1 VESTG
6 VGGQGGTK
14 AVVDENPESGLRLI
28 CDPFSTNSQ
37 LARERGLFGR
47 IYYIPDKSICR
58 GGDDDS
64 DDNDSNDNDSNDNDS
79 NDNDSNDN
87 DHSKDKNHGN
97 SGNGNSN
104 GNGHGKNKKVDALG
118 DSDDDGGA
126 CFKNVEEYIQKG
138 TLVDAH
144 MYLDRLFIQSQPF
157 TKGIV
162 DSNGNTID
170 LEGVRFYENF
180 AVDMDAQLQLAVN
193 ESPGYYQLALIS
205 DDGALL
211 KQVNSDGTELILV
224 NNNGSHPTKMAC
236 AGAPIYM
243 DHNPINIK
251 LQQYQGSRK
260 ALTMVAMWRKWDP
273 NNKDAISECGKG
285 GNGKYFDSSKT
296 PIQPKKH
303 FYELLANG
311 WKVLENEN
319 FVFPNQEENP
329 CAPPEEPLLLTGF
342 SIQVPNRNSVSG
354 EWISNL
360 PASSQLEIKNTAT
373 GAITLGPVNPS
384 LSLNHYMLQL
394 GLSPNTLYSVRA
406 ISSTPS
412 GQTVKTDERAFR
424 TPR

>member
-14 AVVDENPESGLRLI
+14 AVVDPNENPNEGATRLI
-28 CDPFSTNSQ
+28 CDPFLTNSQ
-37 LARERGLFGR
+37 VGRERGLFGN
-47 IYYIPDKSICR
+47 IYHIPDKSIC
-58 GGDDDS
+58 S
-64 DDNDSNDNDSNDNDS
+64 Q
-79 NDNDSNDN
+79 
-87 DHSKDKNHGN
+87 SKGE
-97 SGNGNSN
+97 
-104 GNGHGKNKKVDALG
+104 
-118 DSDDDGGA
+118 DGGA
-126 CFKNVEEYIQKG
+126 CFKNVEDYINKG
-138 TLVDAH
+138 TLANAYI
-144 MYLDRLFIQSQPF
+144 YLDRLFVQSQPF
-157 TKGIV
+157 TNGLV

-170 LEGVRFYENF
+170 LEGVNFYENF
-180 AVDMDAQLQLAVN
+180 AVDVNAQLQLAVN
-193 ESPGYYQLALIS
+193 EAPGYYQLALIS

-211 KQVNSDGTELILV
+211 KQVNSDGTEMVLV

-236 AGAPIYM
+236 ADTPIWM

-251 LQQYQGSRK
+251 MQQFQGSRK
-260 ALTMVAMWRKWDP
+260 AITMVAMWRKWDP
-273 NNKDAISECGKG
+273 NNKDAVSECGKG

-360 PASSQLEIKNTAT
+360 PASSQLEVKNTVT
-373 GAITLGPVNPS
+373 GAITLGPVDPS
-384 LSLNHYMLQL
+384 LSLNHNMLQL